1 MDGSNELRKIEKE
14 IIEARALIIKSNNL
28 TNSLSSDM
36 RSIAKR
42 QSAYERSLSANSFV
56 VYLIIAALAVL
67 GAQLAYSARQ
77 ASLEGELARVTKES
91 EKATA
96 ELAALKKVEGTEDV
110 PQSDKDLVA
119 IYQLISEGERQ
130 ATLDAY
136 DKLNVSAL
144 TYLEQKLLNDVVER
158 FRNDLSMEHYV
169 KALDLMNAEKYPE
182 AVQEFKESLRYKDDA
197 GHAKAARIEMA
208 NALRLQG
215 KPREAIAI
223 LQKVIE
229 EHLNRELSDDA
240 LWFLSKSHE
249 DAHQKDEALSVL
261 KALMRRHPESQYYRN
276 ARIRAAELKLRMW
289 RDDHKKED

>member
-1 MDGSNELRKIEKE
+1 MDGTNELRKIEKE

-28 TNSLSSDM
+28 TNSLSSDV
-36 RSIAKR
+36 RSIARR
-42 QSAYERSLSANSFV
+42 QSAYERSLSASSFV
-56 VYLIIAALAVL
+56 VYIIIAVLAVL
-67 GAQLAYSARQ
+67 GAQFAYNARQ
-77 ASLEGELARVTKES
+77 ASLQKELTRVSEEA
-91 EKATA
+91 EKAKS
-96 ELAALKKVEGTEDV
+96 ELNAMKKVEGTDV

-119 IYQLISEGERQ
+119 LYQLISEGERQ

-136 DKLNVSAL
+136 EKLNLNSL
-144 TYLEQKLLNDVVER
+144 TFLENKLLSDVVER

-169 KALDLMNAEKYPE
+169 KALDLLEGKKYPE

-223 LQKVIE
+223 LQRVIE

-240 LWFLSKSHE
+240 LWFLAKSHE

-261 KALMRRHPESQYYRN
+261 KALLRRHPESQYYRN
-276 ARIRAAELKLRMW
+276 ARVRAAELRLHMW
-289 RDDHKKED
+289 RSGDEDD

>member
-1 MDGSNELRKIEKE
+1 MDGTNELRKIEKE

-28 TNSLSSDM
+28 TNSLSSDV

-42 QSAYERSLSANSFV
+42 QSAYERSLSASSFV
-56 VYLIIAALAVL
+56 VYIIIAVLAVL
-67 GAQLAYSARQ
+67 GAQFAYNARQ
-77 ASLEGELARVTKES
+77 VSLQNELARVTEEA
-91 EKATA
+91 EKAKT
-96 ELAALKKVEGTEDV
+96 ELSALKKVEGTDV

-119 IYQLISEGERQ
+119 LYQLISEGERQ
-130 ATLDAY
+130 GTLDAY
-136 DKLNVSAL
+136 EKLNLNSL
-144 TYLEQKLLNDVVER
+144 TFLENKLLSDVVDR

-169 KALDLMNAEKYPE
+169 KALDLLGSKKYPE
-182 AVQEFKESLRYKDDA
+182 AVQEFKESLRFKDDA

-240 LWFLSKSHE
+240 LWFLAKSHE

-261 KALMRRHPESQYYRN
+261 KALLRRHPESQYYRN
-276 ARIRAAELKLRMW
+276 ARVRAAELRLRMW
-289 RDDHKKED
+289 RSGDDDD